1 MRSILG
7 YQIVDP
13 SALHV
18 VRGLNVGHCIRFAT
32 LNGTIGE
39 CLAHCRAATAMVV
52 WFGVGRG
59 ETEEE

>member
-7 YQIVDP
+7 YHVVDP

-18 VRGLNVGHCIRFAT
+18 VSALNVGHCAKFAT

-39 CLAHCRAATAMVV
+39 CLAHSGADTAMVV
-52 WFGVGRG
+52 
-59 ETEEE
+59 